1 MRASSKRSRVES
13 SSGDAPPPPL
23 SLGDSIADEY
33 VDPTAAA
40 APPPSTLDDSCI
52 HRMLDTIMTV
62 QAAHGQLLVVVLTEL

>member
-13 SSGDAPPPPL
+13 SSGDAPPPRL

-40 APPPSTLDDSCI
+40 ASPPSTSDDSSIC
-52 HRMLDTIMTV
+52 HMLDTVMTI
-62 QAAHGQLLVVVLTEL
+62 QATHG